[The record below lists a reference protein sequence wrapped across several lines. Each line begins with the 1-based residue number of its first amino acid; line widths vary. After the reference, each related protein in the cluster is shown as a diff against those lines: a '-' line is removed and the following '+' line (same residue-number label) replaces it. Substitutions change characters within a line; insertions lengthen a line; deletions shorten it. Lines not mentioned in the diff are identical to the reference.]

1 MPEHDYESIMVRSLV
16 AGIADFDKLDA
27 VSLKRQL
34 DSLRALTQSGM
45 CQHSHRVQAVRW
57 RPDISPETVA
67 TDDVTG
73 QRCRRKAAAGISH
86 ICRILE
92 RFAVENTVFHSSTS
106 MPDLLISA
114 LGCLR
119 FVTKVCP

>member
-45 CQHSHRVQAVRW
+45 C
-57 RPDISPETVA
+57 ILTECVA
-67 TDDVTG
+67 
-73 QRCRRKAAAGISH
+73 
-86 ICRILE
+86 
-92 RFAVENTVFHSSTS
+92 SSA
-106 MPDLLISA
+106 MEARYLN
-114 LGCLR
+114 
-119 FVTKVCP
+119 